1 MNLIPFLQTQINL
14 SDEQENFIAQFL
26 KTERYTKGEII
37 RQPHTKSQKI
47 HFINQGYARNFY
59 EKNGKDITYFFLK
72 ENTFTLPIDAIYFNA
87 PTKYGLQAEEDLEL
101 TTFKYNE
108 LEEMVEQIPGMRKLY
123 QMEMAKFVRQINDK
137 YYLIQFQSA
146 QDRYNSM
153 LENDP
158 DILLHASLGHI
169 ASYLGITQETLSRIR
184 TK

>member
-1 MNLIPFLQTQINL
+1 MDLISFLKSHITL
-14 SDEQENFIAQFL
+14 STEQELFISRFL
-26 KTERYTKGEII
+26 KIEAYSKGEII
-37 RQPHTKSQKI
+37 RQPQTKSQTI

-72 ENTFTLPIDAIYFNA
+72 ENSFTLPVDAVYFNA
-87 PTKYGLQAEEDLEL
+87 PTKYGLQAEEDMVLTSFKYSEL
-101 TTFKYNE
+101 TE
-108 LEEMVEQIPGMRKLY
+108 MLERVPGMRKLY
-123 QMEMAKFVRQINDK
+123 ELEMAKFVRQINDK

-153 LENDP
+153 MENDP